1 VWLPDHAF
9 VRLAL
14 KPSRQAAHNDTGLDK
29 INGIGLVIMGKLQFL
44 DRQSGRRGFLRN
56 GVLLGVGVAVF
67 GIVPGAGRKPAEKGG
82 FVVINGWV
90 LPSEYFKDGRA

>member
-1 VWLPDHAF
+1 NRAGTLITIRADHA
-9 VRLAL
+9 
-14 KPSRQAAHNDTGLDK
+14 NTGRR
-29 INGIGLVIMGKLQFL
+29 
-44 DRQSGRRGFLRN
+44 RQSGRRGFLRN

-67 GIVPGAGRKPAEKGG
+67 GVGPGAARKSAEKGG